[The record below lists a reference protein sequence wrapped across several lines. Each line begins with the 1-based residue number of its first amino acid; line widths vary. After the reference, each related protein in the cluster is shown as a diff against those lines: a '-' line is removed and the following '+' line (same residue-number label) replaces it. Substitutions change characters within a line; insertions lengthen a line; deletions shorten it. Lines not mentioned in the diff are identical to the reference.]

1 MNKSYIFFTI
11 LLVLFGSISF
21 AQVRI
26 EIMPPHT
33 TDINGSGRGSG
44 WKAIGSNDSSD
55 NSIQEDVFELKNG
68 STIRGNLES
77 FSGGTYF
84 VNIGGILKA
93 ISEKSIYKIN
103 GELLSSVK
111 TTSDNPV
118 FEVIVTKTKDFS
130 LVSSGLNNQNRIRYL
145 NNKLSLTNNENEGY
159 YKFKD
164 INSDDFYIKTTNGE
178 ILLNPSPLKGVNP
191 IIFGCPLKIDTNGIY
206 VIPFTEMRKKYA
218 DVYFYIF
225 GAKNLE
231 GPVAKCDNK
240 CKIYP
245 KHCWDFSG
253 MGYGRGIAPT
263 INNYG
268 NTEIAMVKS
277 YSNDLVREI
286 AFFRTSQ
293 KNHGVFTLSSELYV
307 YKVDYNS
314 MEKDNGYQ
322 YLNGNG
328 NYGLKIGYGNFI
340 DRKTKSWAIL
350 RWSNKYHKITNKR
363 SSDLYI
369 DILNEDVSKGIAKSF
384 SINIVPSI
392 SNMSS
397 CGINDRFCGAIV
409 DVDNDGL
416 LDFVF
421 PEDWYCNDDYSKS
434 IVIVKLK
441 HSKMKK

>member
-1 MNKSYIFFTI
+1 MNKNYIFLTI

-33 TDINGSGRGSG
+33 TDVNGSGRGSG
-44 WKAIGSNDSSD
+44 WKAISSNDSSD

-93 ISEKSIYKIN
+93 IPEKSIYKIN

-111 TTSDNPV
+111 TTADNPV
-118 FEVIVTKTKDFS
+118 FEVIVTNNTARIWDTKN
-130 LVSSGLNNQNRIRYL
+130 GNRIRYL

-164 INSDDFYIKTTNGE
+164 INSDDFYIKKTNGE
-178 ILLNPSPLKGVNP
+178 ILLNPSPYNGGIP
-191 IIFGCPLKIDTNGIY
+191 IIFGCPLKIDNNGIY
-206 VIPFTEMRKKYA
+206 VIPYTEMQNKYA
-218 DVYFYIF
+218 DVYFYRY
-225 GAKNLE
+225 GAKYLE
-231 GPVAKCDNK
+231 GPVAKCENK
-240 CKIYP
+240 NKFINGNYWSEDVIRYCGGGIKGI
-245 KHCWDFSG
+245 K
-253 MGYGRGIAPT
+253 GRLSPI
-263 INNYG
+263 INNFG

-277 YSNDLVREI
+277 YGNELVREI
-286 AFFRTSQ
+286 AFYRTSQ
-293 KNHGVFTLSSELYV
+293 KNQGVFTLSSELYV

-314 MEKDNGYQ
+314 MEKDNGYH

-350 RWSNKYHKITNKR
+350 RWSNKYHKITQ
-363 SSDLYI
+363 
-369 DILNEDVSKGIAKSF
+369 
-384 SINIVPSI
+384 
-392 SNMSS
+392 
-397 CGINDRFCGAIV
+397 
-409 DVDNDGL
+409 
-416 LDFVF
+416 
-421 PEDWYCNDDYSKS
+421 
-434 IVIVKLK
+434 K
-441 HSKMKK
+441 HSTD